1 LDRLI
6 NQINKIQT
14 MKRNLFF
21 AATHSMV
28 FALLFLG
35 NISFIQAQ
43 FSTKQ
48 NDEAVN
54 ELIEKFNNTSTP
66 GGAIMVIRDGRVI
79 FEKSFGMANLTHN
92 IPFEITTPTNLGST
106 TKQFTAYG
114 IALLEERGLLSV
126 NDDIRKF
133 LPELP
138 DFGDTVRLRHLLSH
152 TSGYREYINSLLM
165 AGRQINDPIRKEE
178 IIMIVQNQPRL
189 QNEPG
194 ELYNYNNTG
203 YALLSMVIEKVT
215 GENYDEWMKANVFLP
230 LGMTLTVVRTDPGQ
244 IIPGNAQGYI
254 KMDEDTFVEATD
266 IYASTGAGGIY
277 SNLPDLAKWVNNFY
291 DPKPGNEALIQ
302 KIQTPFIL
310 NNGDTMSYAYGLA
323 LGELKGLKMVEHG
336 GADIA
341 HRSMLMMFPEIKG
354 AVITQSNN
362 STFSGQISRKIA
374 EIFFA
379 DFMDIEEDEK
389 KPDET
394 QEEFVYD
401 VKKFDELA
409 GRYELEAAPGFILEF
424 RREDDK
430 LFTQA
435 TGQGAVEVFASS
447 DSTFYLKVV
456 EAAVTFHRNDE
467 GIVDHMTLHQNG
479 NHKANRIFEP
489 AWKPT
494 EQDIEHYLGRYFSEE
509 LNALYTISLN
519 DEGILVLR
527 HPRMDDKLL
536 KAETNDEFSADFP
549 IPELRF
555 TRNDQG
561 EVTGFEASSG
571 RSRGI
576 VFNKLKTEGN

>member
-1 LDRLI
+1 MKKVFI
-6 NQINKIQT
+6 FSPIQWVVI
-14 MKRNLFF
+14 LAIFSGGL
-21 AATHSMV
+21 AG
-28 FALLFLG
+28 L
-35 NISFIQAQ
+35 QAQ
-43 FSTKQ
+43 SSKILKE
-48 NDEAVN
+48 EAVLQ
-54 ELIEKFNNTSTP
+54 LIEEFDNTSTP
-66 GGAIMVIRDGRVI
+66 GGAVMVIRDGQI
-79 FEKSFGMANLTHN
+79 IYEKSFGMANLTHG
-92 IPFEITTPTNLGST
+92 IPFEISTPTNLGST
-106 TKQFTAYG
+106 TKQFTAFG

-126 NDDIRKF
+126 DDDIRKF

-215 GENYDEWMKANVFLP
+215 GKDYDEWIQENVFLP
-230 LGMTLTVVRTDPGQ
+230 LGMNRTVVRTDPGQ

-254 KMDEDTFVEATD
+254 KMDEDNFVEAKD
-266 IYASTGAGGIY
+266 IDASTGAGGIY
-277 SNLPDLAKWVNNFY
+277 SNLPDLAKWINNFY
-291 DPKPGNEALIQ
+291 DPVQGNEALIQ

-310 NNGDTMSYAYGLA
+310 NNGDTMSYAYGLI
-323 LGELKGLKMVEHG
+323 LGELNGLKMVEHG

-362 STFSGQISRKIA
+362 NRFSGQISRKIA

-379 DFMDIEEDEK
+379 DVMDIEKDEK

-394 QEEFVYD
+394 PAEFVYD

-409 GRYELEAAPGFILEF
+409 GRYELEVSPGFYLEF

-430 LFTQA
+430 IFTQA
-435 TGQGAVEVFASS
+435 TGQGAIEVFASS

-456 EAAVTFHRNDE
+456 EASVTFHRNEE
-467 GIVDHMTLHQNG
+467 GIVDHITLHQNG

-489 AWKPT
+489 AWEPT
-494 EQDIEHYLGRYFSEE
+494 EQDIEMYLGSYFSRE
-509 LNALYTISLN
+509 LEALYSISQN
-519 DEGILVLR
+519 EEGKLVLTHR
-527 HPRMDDKLL
+527 RMDDKPL
-536 KAETNDEFSADFP
+536 KAESEDEFSADFP
-549 IPELRF
+549 IPELKF
-555 TRNDQG
+555 IRNEQG

-571 RSRGI
+571 RSMGI
-576 VFNKLKTEGN
+576 VFEKQ

>member
-1 LDRLI
+1 
-6 NQINKIQT
+6 
-14 MKRNLFF
+14 MKK
-21 AATHSMV
+21 A
-28 FALLFLG
+28 
-35 NISFIQAQ
+35 FIYSPVQWLVILAVLSGGLAGLQAQ
-43 FSTKQ
+43 SNKTTKE
-48 NDEAVN
+48 EAVIQ
-54 ELIEKFNNTSTP
+54 LIEEFDNTSTP
-66 GGAIMVIRDGRVI
+66 GGAVMVIRDGQVI
-79 FEKSFGMANLTHN
+79 FEKAFGMANLTHN
-92 IPFEITTPTNLGST
+92 IPFEISTPTNLGST
-106 TKQFTAYG
+106 TKQFTAFG
-114 IALLEERGLLSV
+114 IALLEERGFLSV
-126 NDDIRKF
+126 DDDIRKF
-133 LPELP
+133 FPELP

-215 GENYDEWMKANVFLP
+215 GEDYDEWMKENIFLP
-230 LGMTLTVVRTDPGQ
+230 LGMNRTVVRTDPGQ
-244 IIPGNAQGYI
+244 IISGNAQGYI
-254 KMDEDTFVEATD
+254 KTEDDTFVEAKD

-277 SNLPDLAKWVNNFY
+277 SNLPDLAKWINNFY
-291 DPKPGNEALIQ
+291 DPKPGNEALFE

-310 NNGDTMSYAYGLA
+310 NNGDTMSYAYGLI

-341 HRSMLMMFPEIKG
+341 HRSTLMMFPEIKG
-354 AVITQSNN
+354 AVVTQSNN
-362 STFSGQISRKIA
+362 NTFSGQISRKIA

-379 DFMDIEEDEK
+379 DVMDIEEDVK

-394 QEEFVYD
+394 PEEFVYD

-430 LFTQA
+430 LITQA

-456 EAAVTFHRNDE
+456 EAAVTFHRNEE

-479 NHKANRIFEP
+479 NHKASRIFEA
-489 AWKPT
+489 AWEPT
-494 EQDIEHYLGRYFSEE
+494 EQDIEMYLGSYFSRE
-509 LNALYTISLN
+509 LYALYSISQ
-519 DEGILVLR
+519 DEEGNLVLTHR
-527 HPRMDDKLL
+527 RMDDKPL
-536 KAETNDEFSADFP
+536 KAESEDEFSADFP
-549 IPELRF
+549 IPEIKF
-555 TRNDQG
+555 IRNEQG

-571 RSRGI
+571 RSKGI
-576 VFNKLKTEGN
+576 IFEKQ

>member
-1 LDRLI
+1 
-6 NQINKIQT
+6 
-14 MKRNLFF
+14 MKK
-21 AATHSMV
+21 A
-28 FALLFLG
+28 
-35 NISFIQAQ
+35 FIYSPVQWLVILAVLSGGLAGLQAQ
-43 FSTKQ
+43 SNKTTKE
-48 NDEAVN
+48 EAVIQ
-54 ELIEKFNNTSTP
+54 LIEEFDNTSTP
-66 GGAIMVIRDGRVI
+66 GGAVMVIRDGQVI
-79 FEKSFGMANLTHN
+79 FEKAFGMANLTHN
-92 IPFEITTPTNLGST
+92 IPFEISTPTNLGST
-106 TKQFTAYG
+106 TKQFTAFG
-114 IALLEERGLLSV
+114 IALLEERGFLSV
-126 NDDIRKF
+126 DDDIRKF
-133 LPELP
+133 FPELP

-215 GENYDEWMKANVFLP
+215 GEDYDEWMKENIFLP
-230 LGMTLTVVRTDPGQ
+230 LGMNRTVVRTDPGQ
-244 IIPGNAQGYI
+244 IISGNAQGYI
-254 KMDEDTFVEATD
+254 KIEDDTFVEAKD

-277 SNLPDLAKWVNNFY
+277 SNLPDLAKWINNFY
-291 DPKPGNEALIQ
+291 DPKPGNEALFE

-310 NNGDTMSYAYGLA
+310 NNGDTMSYAYGLI

-341 HRSMLMMFPEIKG
+341 HRSTLMMFPEIKG
-354 AVITQSNN
+354 AVVTQSNN
-362 STFSGQISRKIA
+362 NTFSGQISRKIA

-379 DFMDIEEDEK
+379 DVMDIEEDVK

-394 QEEFVYD
+394 PEEFVYD

-430 LFTQA
+430 LITQA

-456 EAAVTFHRNDE
+456 EAAVTFHRNEE

-479 NHKANRIFEP
+479 NHKASRIFEA
-489 AWKPT
+489 AWEPT
-494 EQDIEHYLGRYFSEE
+494 EQDIEMYLGSYFSRE
-509 LNALYTISLN
+509 LYALYSISQ
-519 DEGILVLR
+519 DEEGNLVLTHR
-527 HPRMDDKLL
+527 RMDDKPL
-536 KAETNDEFSADFP
+536 KAESEDEFSADFP
-549 IPELRF
+549 IPEIKF
-555 TRNDQG
+555 IRNEQG

-571 RSRGI
+571 RSKGI
-576 VFNKLKTEGN
+576 IFEKQ